1 MEKFERLGIKMF
13 GKFQYIVFYSQCKNA
28 EAEKFSWEKD
38 VLLFLFVKFFKN
50 LFKIKQLCPP
60 TAAVTLFTH
69 PHKKG
74 PVMKNYTRHLT
85 SFSMVIYQAEHNLWC
100 PVNVGWENF
109 AQLQKFQVK

>member
-1 MEKFERLGIKMF
+1 MSININILTSFPYFGVKLICVCLMF
-13 GKFQYIVFYSQCKNA
+13 AYRKKSKGTYY
-28 EAEKFSWEKD
+28 
-38 VLLFLFVKFFKN
+38 
-50 LFKIKQLCPP
+50 
-60 TAAVTLFTH
+60 TH

>member
-1 MEKFERLGIKMF
+1 MWQLIQDNFISNYHEYLGDLHHMLVALSKIQTF
-13 GKFQYIVFYSQCKNA
+13 V
-28 EAEKFSWEKD
+28 FSWTP
-38 VLLFLFVKFFKN
+38 LLY
-50 LFKIKQLCPP
+50 
-60 TAAVTLFTH
+60 TH

-85 SFSMVIYQAEHNLWC
+85 SFSIVIYQAKHNLWC